1 MQNRFLLSTMSCLLL
16 LSIAVS
22 ARAQLPPYALPIP
35 TVIVVSKPAPGE
47 VYGNKQVITFGIGDK
62 IYKFILKD
70 AYTNDRKI
78 RWPDIWEQINSSS
91 PNFQVAG
98 RGEDKFAKLE
108 PGQTYTVNGFYTPQ
122 NRTFEVDNIQ
132 QSSGPGEKSHY

>member
-1 MQNRFLLSTMSCLLL
+1 MQNRFLLGTLSCLLM
-16 LSIAVS
+16 LSIALA

-35 TVIVVSKPAPGE
+35 TVVVISKPPPGE
-47 VYGNKQVITFGIGDK
+47 VYGDKQVITFGVGDK

-70 AYTNDRKI
+70 AYTNHRKI
-78 RWPDIWEQINSSS
+78 KWPDIWEQINAYN

-98 RGEDKFAKLE
+98 QGEDKFAKLE
-108 PGQTYTVNGFYTPQ
+108 PGQSYTVNGFYTPQ

-132 QSSGPGEKSHY
+132 HGGGPGEKSHY